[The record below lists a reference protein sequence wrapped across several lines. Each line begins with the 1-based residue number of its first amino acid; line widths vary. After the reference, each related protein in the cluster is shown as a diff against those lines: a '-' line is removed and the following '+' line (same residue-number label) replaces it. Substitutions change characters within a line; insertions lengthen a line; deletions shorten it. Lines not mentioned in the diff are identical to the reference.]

1 VRHDATGHL
10 IAIALLVA
18 TIALTPVMHRLR
30 PAGPQYHLDLSVIPM
45 QIGDLQGRV
54 LPGDE
59 DVQAYLEA
67 DVMRT
72 IGYGEPPRNVNLSV
86 IYGASWRTVH
96 SPDQCYPSAGW
107 QVVWERE
114 TIVPSESDLPHDGPA
129 QGRLM
134 RVERDGAAQLVLFV
148 FAHQGGTSSSYTQHA
163 LAVQMGPSG
172 AGGLSLMA
180 STPLV
185 GDEEE
190 AYARLAQVMA
200 AVYPHVVSFWY
211 PGWEP
216 SEPRKR

>member
-1 VRHDATGHL
+1 MRRDATGYL
-10 IAIALLVA
+10 IAIALLLA
-18 TIALTPVMHRLR
+18 TMALTPVMHRLR
-30 PAGPQYHLDLSVIPM
+30 PVGPQYRLDLSVIPM

-54 LPGDE
+54 LPGDP

-72 IGYGEPPRNVNLSV
+72 IGYGEPPRSVNVSV

-114 TIVPSESDLPHDGPA
+114 TVVPVPGDLPHDGPV

-148 FAHQGGTSSSYTQHA
+148 FAHKGGSSSSYTQHA

-180 STPLV
+180 SAPLV
-185 GDEEE
+185 EDEET
-190 AYARLAQVMA
+190 AFARLAAVTG
-200 AVYPHVVSFWY
+200 AVYPHVISFWY

-216 SEPRKR
+216 SEPQKR